1 MPAHRGAK
9 EGMTVTDTIE
19 QRLHEMGLALPT
31 TPAPPAGNYVGAV
44 RAGNLVFV
52 SGHGPWRD
60 GEFRYIGKVDS
71 EVSLEDAYQSAQL
84 VMLNALYS
92 LKQEIGSL
100 DRVKRIVKLLGMVN
114 SDPRFARQPEVING
128 ASNLLT
134 DLYGD
139 RGRHARSA
147 VGMGALPQ
155 EISVEIEMV
164 VEVE

>member
-1 MPAHRGAK
+1 
-9 EGMTVTDTIE
+9 MTVADSIE
-19 QRLHEMGLALPT
+19 QRLQEMGLALPE

-44 RAGNLVFV
+44 RVGNLVFV
-52 SGHGPWRD
+52 SGHGPWCD
-60 GEFRYIGKVDS
+60 GEFRYLGKVDS
-71 EVSLEDAYQSAQL
+71 AVSVEDAYKSAQI
-84 VMLNALYS
+84 VMVNALYS

-100 DRVKRIVKLLGMVN
+100 DRVRRIVKLLGMVN
-114 SDPRFARQPEVING
+114 SDPNFARQPEVING

-147 VGMGALPQ
+147 VGMGALPKQ
-155 EISVEIEMV
+155 ISVEIEMI